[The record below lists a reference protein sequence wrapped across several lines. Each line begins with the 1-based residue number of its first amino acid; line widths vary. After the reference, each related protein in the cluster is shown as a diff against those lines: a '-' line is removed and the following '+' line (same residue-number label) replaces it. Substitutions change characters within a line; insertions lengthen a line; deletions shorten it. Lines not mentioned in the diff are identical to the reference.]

1 MECPPP
7 DSDHATMTHSRSGCR
22 DSTVRAEATRS
33 GRRRYIEILLFRTLF
48 MVLQLCP
55 PIAGRVA
62 CRRFFQPRRY
72 RPLTVDH
79 LRAYDIAFNNHQ
91 RVRVY
96 EGGEGPGVLVMHG
109 WESSVARLAV
119 LLDALVASGFRV
131 IAFDMPAHGHSPAT
145 DTDIVQIT
153 DIIMTLAHS
162 SGPFVA
168 AIGHSF
174 GGVCLANAI
183 KGKLEVGRLVLVS
196 TPATLTGMIDKYCRA
211 VGIWRP
217 TRNRLVR
224 AIQERLTSSELERE
238 FDLRHILKESEVPTL
253 VIHDRKDR
261 VVPYCE
267 GEELSRARTGIQ
279 LFATDNLGHSGTIRD
294 AQTIDN
300 CISFIA
306 QDVRR

>member
-1 MECPPP
+1 M
-7 DSDHATMTHSRSGCR
+7 SHSESRCR
-22 DSTVRAEATRS
+22 DPGATAAATRS
-33 GRRRYIEILLFRTLF
+33 DRRRNVEILVFRTLF
-48 MVLQLCP
+48 TVLQLFP
-55 PIAGRVA
+55 PIATRVA

-72 RPLTVDH
+72 RPVKVNR
-79 LRAYDIAFNNHQ
+79 LRAYDFTLDNAQ
-91 RVRVY
+91 KVRVY
-96 EGGEGPGVLVMHG
+96 EGGEGPCVLVMHG

-119 LLDALVASGFRV
+119 LLDTLVRNDFRV
-131 IAFDMPAHGHSPAT
+131 VAFDMPAHGHSPAA
-145 DTDIVQIT
+145 DTDILQIT

-183 KGKLEVGRLVLVS
+183 RGKLEVGRLVLVS
-196 TPATLTGMIDKYCRA
+196 TPSTLIGMIDKYCRA
-211 VGIWRP
+211 LGIWRS

-224 AIQERLTSSELERE
+224 AIQERLASSELERE
-238 FDLRHILKESEVPTL
+238 FDLRLILKESGVPTL

-261 VVPYCE
+261 VVPFSE
-267 GEELSRARTGIQ
+267 GEQLSRARAGVQ
-279 LFATDNLGHSGTIRD
+279 LFATDNLGHSRIISD
-294 AQTIDN
+294 AQTIDK